1 MNLIGKSQRR
11 TRRPINDELEQLIDK
26 LKKRQSHKNS
36 NIPFIDILNFSILS
50 CMRISKVYS
59 VRWDDI
65 NYEQKAILVRN

>member
-36 NIPFIDILNFSILS
+36 NIPFVDILNFSILS
-50 CMRISKVYS
+50 WRISKVCS